1 MSAAL
6 GSNWWFVNEI
16 GRIRA
21 LRVAPVLRFTIA
33 AVIFSAAIGMN
44 AQSDLPVYIDGLVS
58 GFQDWGWAPHNYAN
72 TSPVHSGK
80 NSVSVSI
87 ASAWQGLQI
96 VHSAFDSTP
105 YVSVSFWI
113 NGGASG
119 GQQLQISGLAQISG
133 TQNVWQTAFS
143 LGTLPASS
151 WQQFTI
157 PLSALG
163 LANKSNATGIV
174 IQDRIG
180 ATQPTFYLDDIQ
192 LE

>member
-72 TSPVHSGK
+72 TSPVHSGN
-80 NSVSVSI
+80 NSVSVTI
-87 ASAWQGLQI
+87 AAAYEGLQM
-96 VHSAFDSTP
+96 VHSSFDSGA
-105 YVSVSFWI
+105 YSSVSFWLD
-113 NGGASG
+113 GGTGG
-119 GQQLQISGLAQISG
+119 GQRLQISGLAQVGG
-133 TQNVWQTAFS
+133 T
-143 LGTLPASS
+143 
-151 WQQFTI
+151 
-157 PLSALG
+157 
-163 LANKSNATGIV
+163 
-174 IQDRIG
+174 
-180 ATQPTFYLDDIQ
+180 
-192 LE
+192 